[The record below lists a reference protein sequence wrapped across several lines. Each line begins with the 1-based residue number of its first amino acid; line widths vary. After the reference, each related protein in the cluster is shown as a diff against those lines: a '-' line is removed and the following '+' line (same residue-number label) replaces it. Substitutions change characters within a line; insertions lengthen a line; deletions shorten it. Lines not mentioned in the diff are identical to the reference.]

1 MEIRKVPI
9 SLLNAAPYNPRKDLQ
24 PGDLEYQKI
33 ARSIEKYGCVEPII
47 WNEKTGNVIGGHQR
61 LKVLAATGAV
71 EVDVSVVQLSL
82 EDEKALNLALNKIS
96 GQWDNEKLSA
106 VLQDLS
112 AGFDVEVTGFDQHEV
127 DALVACT
134 DVKMI
139 AQNSFCTSADST
151 SWLSG
156 VKYGWFD
163 DGNQKAH
170 INQFRKDLIEQRLSA
185 VRTITEGRGLEL
197 TDKTLLYG
205 ARASLCAT
213 ICKQKYTRAAGSQE

>member
-1 MEIRKVPI
+1 M
-9 SLLNAAPYNPRKDLQ
+9 
-24 PGDLEYQKI
+24 G
-33 ARSIEKYGCVEPII
+33 
-47 WNEKTGNVIGGHQR
+47 
-61 LKVLAATGAV
+61 
-71 EVDVSVVQLSL
+71 
-82 EDEKALNLALNKIS
+82 
-96 GQWDNEKLSA
+96 
-106 VLQDLS
+106 
-112 AGFDVEVTGFDQHEV
+112 
-127 DALVACT
+127 CT

-185 VRTITEGRGLEL
+185 VRIITEGRGLEL

>member
-1 MEIRKVPI
+1 MTQYVICALQMEGFHCWPEADGELAYLKNSHRHIFFITAEFPVHNANREIEIISQQNEDTRYLTHYIKNRKPEI
-9 SLLNAAPYNPRKDLQ
+9 DIHLL
-24 PGDLEYQKI
+24 G
-33 ARSIEKYGCVEPII
+33 
-47 WNEKTGNVIGGHQR
+47 
-61 LKVLAATGAV
+61 
-71 EVDVSVVQLSL
+71 
-82 EDEKALNLALNKIS
+82 
-96 GQWDNEKLSA
+96 
-106 VLQDLS
+106 
-112 AGFDVEVTGFDQHEV
+112 
-127 DALVACT
+127 CT

-197 TDKTLLYG
+197 TDKTFLYG